1 MNATTATQILAQD
14 AAQHAVG
21 MIAGLVANRREACI
35 EFGKTMTDDEMVA
48 SVKASLLQLLAEKA
62 V

>member
-14 AAQHAVG
+14 AAQHAVS
-21 MIAGLVANRREACI
+21 MIEGLIANRREACI

-48 SVKASLLQLLAEKA
+48 SVKASLLQLLSEKGA
-62 V
+62 